1 MNKKKKEFMFSGKQL
16 SYYRKLEK
24 ESQSQLAREL
34 ETTRTTISNLERGI
48 HQPTI
53 DILMRI
59 MQYFDLEIEQ
69 IVYEV

>member
-1 MNKKKKEFMFSGKQL
+1 MKQKKKEFMFSGKQL
-16 SYYRKLEK
+16 SYYRKLEN